1 MRLQKKE
8 IGKYYTDENF
18 IYFDD
23 VKINRKTLSFQ
34 KYSSFRG
41 ECKAYEN
48 IDEFKKNFDLNGYTF
63 YNPQGADSVLEKLTL
78 EASATI
84 KAQNSSFPLDGSNF
98 GGISFDIGLKGLHFE
113 SMEAN
118 IVQEILEINI

>member
-1 MRLQKKE
+1 MFNLWKYCRFFFEDSRAYEHKPKGGKKLELQKKE

-48 IDEFKKNFDLNGYTF
+48 IDEFKKNFDLE
-63 YNPQGADSVLEKLTL
+63 SLTK
-78 EASATI
+78 ENKI
-84 KAQNSSFPLDGSNF
+84 
-98 GGISFDIGLKGLHFE
+98 
-113 SMEAN
+113 
-118 IVQEILEINI
+118 

>member
-1 MRLQKKE
+1 MEKVLFVKYMEIPLDFFLKITEHMSINQKVVGKKLELQKEE

-41 ECKAYEN
+41 ECKAYKNKE
-48 IDEFKKNFDLNGYTF
+48 DFKKNFDLE
-63 YNPQGADSVLEKLTL
+63 SLTK
-78 EASATI
+78 ENKI
-84 KAQNSSFPLDGSNF
+84 
-98 GGISFDIGLKGLHFE
+98 
-113 SMEAN
+113 
-118 IVQEILEINI
+118 

>member
-1 MRLQKKE
+1 MEILLDFLKITEHMSINQKVVGKIRAQKIE

-41 ECKAYEN
+41 ECKAYKNKE
-48 IDEFKKNFDLNGYTF
+48 DFKKL
-63 YNPQGADSVLEKLTL
+63 
-78 EASATI
+78 
-84 KAQNSSFPLDGSNF
+84 
-98 GGISFDIGLKGLHFE
+98 
-113 SMEAN
+113 
-118 IVQEILEINI
+118 

>member
-1 MRLQKKE
+1 MIKLLILFLLFFNTSSAGEIDGKGLICLIYGNTVGFFFEESRAYEHKPKGGKNKLELQKKE

-41 ECKAYEN
+41 ECKAYKN
-48 IDEFKKNFDLNGYTF
+48 IDEFKKNFDLE
-63 YNPQGADSVLEKLTL
+63 SLTK
-78 EASATI
+78 ENKI
-84 KAQNSSFPLDGSNF
+84 
-98 GGISFDIGLKGLHFE
+98 
-113 SMEAN
+113 
-118 IVQEILEINI
+118 

>member
-1 MRLQKKE
+1 MIKPLIFFLLFFTSISAGEIDGKGVICLIYGNTVGFFFEDNRAYEHKPKGGKKKLELQKKE

-23 VKINRKTLSFQ
+23 VKINRKTLLFQ

-48 IDEFKKNFDLNGYTF
+48 IEEFKKNFDLE
-63 YNPQGADSVLEKLTL
+63 SLTK
-78 EASATI
+78 ENKI
-84 KAQNSSFPLDGSNF
+84 
-98 GGISFDIGLKGLHFE
+98 
-113 SMEAN
+113 
-118 IVQEILEINI
+118 

>member
-1 MRLQKKE
+1 MIKHLIFLLLFFSSISAGEIDGKGVICLIYGNTVGFFFEESRVYEHKPKGGEKKLELQKKE

-48 IDEFKKNFDLNGYTF
+48 IEEFKKNFDLE
-63 YNPQGADSVLEKLTL
+63 SLTK
-78 EASATI
+78 ENKI
-84 KAQNSSFPLDGSNF
+84 
-98 GGISFDIGLKGLHFE
+98 
-113 SMEAN
+113 
-118 IVQEILEINI
+118 

>member
-1 MRLQKKE
+1 MIKIFILILLFFTSLFAGEIDGKGVICQIYGNTVGFFFQDSRAYEYKPKGGKKKLELQKKE

-41 ECKAYEN
+41 ECKAYKTIE
-48 IDEFKKNFDLNGYTF
+48 DFKKNFDLE
-63 YNPQGADSVLEKLTL
+63 SLTK
-78 EASATI
+78 ENKI
-84 KAQNSSFPLDGSNF
+84 
-98 GGISFDIGLKGLHFE
+98 
-113 SMEAN
+113 
-118 IVQEILEINI
+118 